1 MEYTLN
7 GAAKATGKGKSTLH
21 RAIKSG
27 KLSARRTEEGSYL
40 IDAAELA
47 RVFPVEPPGPSPWDN
62 AGRNDTP
69 QEQPGTAVAVL
80 HVRVE
85 MLEAQL
91 VRERDTIEDLR
102 KRLDRSE
109 ERVLA
114 LTAERVIVPVPAA
127 VPPVPAEPAVPV
139 VPPKPQA
146 GFLARLFGRA

>member
-47 RVFPVEPPGPSPWDN
+47 RVFPVEPPGSSPWDN

-69 QEQPGTAVAVL
+69 PEQPGTAVAVL
-80 HVRVE
+80 QVRVE

-91 VRERDTIEDLR
+91 ARERDTVDDLR

-114 LTAERVIVPVPAA
+114 LTVE
-127 VPPVPAEPAVPV
+127 
-139 VPPKPQA
+139 PKPSPA
-146 GFLARLFGRA
+146 PSLVAPAPKPPSGLLARLFGRA

>member
-62 AGRNDTP
+62 VGRNDTP
-69 QEQPGTAVAVL
+69 PEHPGTAVAVL
-80 HVRVE
+80 QVRVE

-91 VRERDTIEDLR
+91 ARERDTVDDLR

-109 ERVLA
+109 ERVLT
-114 LTAERVIVPVPAA
+114 LTAE
-127 VPPVPAEPAVPV
+127 
-139 VPPKPQA
+139 PKPSPA
-146 GFLARLFGRA
+146 PSPIAPAPKRPSGLLARLFGRA

>member
-69 QEQPGTAVAVL
+69 PEHPGTAVAVL
-80 HVRVE
+80 
-85 MLEAQL
+85 Q
-91 VRERDTIEDLR
+91 
-102 KRLDRSE
+102 
-109 ERVLA
+109 
-114 LTAERVIVPVPAA
+114 VPMAHA
-127 VPPVPAEPAVPV
+127 
-139 VPPKPQA
+139 
-146 GFLARLFGRA
+146 GRARQRMGAACGRRNL